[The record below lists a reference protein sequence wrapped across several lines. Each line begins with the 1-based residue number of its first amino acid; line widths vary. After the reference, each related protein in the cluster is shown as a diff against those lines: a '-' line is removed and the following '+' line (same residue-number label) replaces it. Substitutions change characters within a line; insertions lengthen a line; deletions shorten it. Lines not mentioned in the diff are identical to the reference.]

1 MAVNVSLVY
10 MYIVC
15 TVTELVNIQA
25 HSSWKLLNNDIPRL
39 HACSAV
45 HWLSVHSLLAAWL
58 SVLLSTGCLSIRC
71 PLAICPAVYW
81 LSVLL
86 FTGCL
91 FVRCPLTVCLSCCP
105 LAVRAVCTLSTGS
118 YVCLFVVHWLSV
130 RSLST
135 VCLSIRCPLAVCPF
149 AVHW

>member
-45 HWLSVHSLLAAWL
+45 HWLSVHTLLAAWL

-91 FVRCPLTVCLSCCP
+91 FVRCPLH
-105 LAVRAVCTLSTGS
+105 AVCPA
-118 YVCLFVVHWLSV
+118 VNWLSV

-135 VCLSIRCPLAVCPF
+135 VCLSIRCPLAVCLSIRCPL
-149 AVHW
+149 AVCLYAVRWLSVLL